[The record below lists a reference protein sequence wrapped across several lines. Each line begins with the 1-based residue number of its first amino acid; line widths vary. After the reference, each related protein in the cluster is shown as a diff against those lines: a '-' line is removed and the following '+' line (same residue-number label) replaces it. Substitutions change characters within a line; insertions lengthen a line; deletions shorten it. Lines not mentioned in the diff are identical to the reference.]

1 MNRYTQYMYSYPHK
15 TAYRPLVGVNLKDH
29 LSCLSGKGQS
39 LYLHLPFC
47 ETKCGYCNLFSVTG
61 QSPETI
67 DRYLDSLRRQ
77 SRQYSSLLTDTV
89 FSDLTIGGGTPL
101 LLTLSQLEQMFS
113 IVRENLT
120 LDKEVQIVIETA
132 PAQTTPEKLAL
143 LKEQRVTRVSMGI
156 QSFSDQELLCLKR
169 FHSAH
174 QARRALDRLMDTG
187 FPVVNLDFIYGIPG
201 QTISSLLAS
210 LREAV
215 SWKPEEI
222 FLYPLYIKHGAGLE
236 RQLAQGMVLDQ
247 ELAFLQYKEASAF
260 LKSQG
265 YRQDSMRRF
274 IRQPSAREFSD
285 CGASASLSLGCGGR
299 SYLGRLHTCTPYAI
313 TRGSCL
319 RELQRFMEET
329 DYTQLRHGIFL
340 SEDEQK
346 RRHLIRNLLILPG
359 ISRKD
364 YRKKFGR
371 EAEMDFPLLKKWVSE
386 GYIQELGDFFSLT
399 ETGLGLSDYLGPQLI
414 SPAIQAAMKEW
425 EERHGTC

>member
-67 DRYLDSLRRQ
+67 DQYLDSLRRQ

-120 LDKEVQIVIETA
+120 LGKEVQIVIETA
-132 PAQTTPEKLAL
+132 PAQTTSEKLAL

-247 ELAFLQYKEASAF
+247 ELAFLQYKEASDF

-299 SYLGRLHTCTPYAI
+299 SYLGRLHACTPYAI

-319 RELQRFMEET
+319 RELQRCMEET
-329 DYTQLRHGIFL
+329 DYPQIRHGIFL